1 MDAMQM
7 SKRLANDTASD
18 SLLGRKPMSAKVLSL
33 SRPAIQASVRVEPR
47 VIEAL
52 EDLLDEARRGET
64 IAGAIV
70 LVRPN
75 GTICSAISAPHGGRH
90 HLVAACNYLKRD
102 IIAETDN

>member
-1 MDAMQM
+1 M
-7 SKRLANDTASD
+7 SGKILTLDRE
-18 SLLGRKPMSAKVLSL
+18 GI
-33 SRPAIQASVRVEPR
+33 RPSVRVEPG
-47 VIEAL
+47 VIEIL
-52 EDLLDEARRGET
+52 EDLLDQARRGET

-75 GTICSAISAPHGGRH
+75 GTICSAISAPDGGRH